1 MDPLRN
7 MVVELLLVTCQAPP
21 ICEFQMR
28 PDCIFACYIY
38 IQTIALHVLKVPA
51 IGAKQMLTLRI
62 LRGGGREPSLLISY
76 SSDDVREARSKRCH
90 EAYRTKKGQVCN
102 DENLNPGQQSH
113 ADDNMPS

>member
-21 ICEFQMR
+21 IF
-28 PDCIFACYIY
+28 
-38 IQTIALHVLKVPA
+38 
-51 IGAKQMLTLRI
+51 
-62 LRGGGREPSLLISY
+62 
-76 SSDDVREARSKRCH
+76 SDDVREARSKRCH

-113 ADDNMPS
+113 ADDNMPP